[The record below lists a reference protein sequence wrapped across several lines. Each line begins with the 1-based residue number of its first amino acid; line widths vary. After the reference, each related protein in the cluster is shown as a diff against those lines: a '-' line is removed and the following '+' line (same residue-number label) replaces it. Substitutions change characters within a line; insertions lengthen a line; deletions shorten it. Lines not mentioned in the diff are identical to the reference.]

1 MLRIKPTWIV
11 ENDRMKR
18 IKFFGSLLMTVA
30 FLASFTVSGA
40 AAKLTTKTK
49 NGQVYTCVNTK

>member
-49 NGQVYTCVNTK
+49 NGTGLHLC